1 MAASRASIGARRFSR
16 TPVRGSVLTTRGGL
30 RPRLFRLHP
39 RISGMVRPPQGAS
52 EETGAGTPRKSARCR
67 MAVSMRDAGG
77 STTLSHVHIDC
88 TVAVTPSL
96 RRGTM
101 STEHFW
107 LLVGFVGQAFFTMR
121 FVVQWIASERR
132 KESVIPVAFWFF
144 SIGGGLTL
152 FTYALHRLDPVF
164 ILGEGAGI
172 FIYSRNLYLIWRKQR
187 RLAGADHAGMVAQ

>member
-107 LLVGFVGQAFFTMR
+107 
-121 FVVQWIASERR
+121 
-132 KESVIPVAFWFF
+132 FF

-187 RLAGADHAGMVAQ
+187 RLSGADA